1 MLKPHSQQ
9 GSNSPAN
16 STANPT
22 RILHSGA
29 RSERKRAWLKLL
41 GLSAAMGFIWLVVLP
56 RVASIKPLAEHIER
70 MERQDIAV
78 EAMFYTDLNWQPPD
92 GAAWR
97 H

>member
-1 MLKPHSQQ
+1 MRSVPW
-9 GSNSPAN
+9 
-16 STANPT
+16 
-22 RILHSGA
+22 
-29 RSERKRAWLKLL
+29 SERKLAWLKLL
-41 GLSAAMGFIWLVVLP
+41 GLSAGMGIIWLVVLP
-56 RVASIKPLAEHIER
+56 WLATIEPLAEHIER

>member
-1 MLKPHSQQ
+1 MLKAHSRQSSTSQ
-9 GSNSPAN
+9 ATSQAIAGSPKWSD
-16 STANPT
+16 
-22 RILHSGA
+22 
-29 RSERKRAWLKLL
+29 RKLAWLKLF
-41 GLSAAMGFIWLVVLP
+41 GLSAAMGSIWLVVLP
-56 RVASIKPLAEHIER
+56 WVATIEPLAEHIER

>member
-1 MLKPHSQQ
+1 MLKVHSQQ
-9 GSNSPAN
+9 SSTSQAN
-16 STANPT
+16 SHWIVRSVPC
-22 RILHSGA
+22 
-29 RSERKRAWLKLL
+29 SERKLAWLKLL
-41 GLSAAMGFIWLVVLP
+41 GLSAAMGIIWLVVLP
-56 RVASIKPLAEHIER
+56 WVATIEPLAEHIER